1 MTQATIRQAEV
12 DMASCRTI
20 LVDDSFTEH
29 RTGQPSAV
37 QQSFLPANILQ
48 EIPCSRGQLVSSP
61 TLGGEILS
69 DSANVQLRSVW
80 KAIFIAH

>member
-1 MTQATIRQAEV
+1 M
-12 DMASCRTI
+12 
-20 LVDDSFTEH
+20 VDDSFKEH

-48 EIPCSRGQLVSSP
+48 EIQSFSRDQLVSSP

-69 DSANVQLRSVW
+69 DSTSRIRAALIIAQRSGNSSL
-80 KAIFIAH
+80 